1 MPGYVRTVGFLV
13 ESWPESWHRSRVF
26 RVLSLGGY
34 VAFNLARLGAI
45 LLVGVAA
52 THAYALAT
60 QATRDTLPW
69 YFVVYAVAVIAGCL
83 LVGLALWVG
92 RNPHVAQ
99 AGWCFGS
106 LLSVV
111 VIGVDV
117 LTLVVY
123 LPALTEMT
131 GRWDFAP
138 ASFAFAGAFL
148 ALHGSARGAIGLSA
162 KDFLSEGSGEGGAS
176 PSRAGFP

>member
-1 MPGYVRTVGFLV
+1 MPGYARTVGFLV

-34 VAFNLARLGAI
+34 VAFNLPRVVTGLGAI

-60 QATRDTLPW
+60 QATRDALPW

-92 RNPHVAQ
+92 RNHHVAQ
-99 AGWCFGS
+99 AGWYFGS

-117 LTLVVY
+117 LTRVVY
-123 LPALTEMT
+123 LPALTGMT

-138 ASFAFAGAFL
+138 ASFAFAFAGAFL
-148 ALHGSARGAIGLSA
+148 ALHTTVLLGINVAYPQRQRWE
-162 KDFLSEGSGEGGAS
+162 D
-176 PSRAGFP
+176 